1 MQTYGEYAPTG
12 LDHKGAFLP
21 DQQDWLVA
29 PVGQTRDS
37 GCLDKSNFRVVLKD
51 LGDESETVEVHRFG
65 HWACGWF
72 EIIIVKPGTPQADSV
87 EEWERAL
94 ADYPVADESDY
105 SELEWETACEYW
117 ERMGLRERAEWCE
130 RSDVSIFAARRDDIP
145 EDPSGELISRLAE

>member
-12 LDHKGAFLP
+12 FDHKGAFLP

-29 PVGQTRDS
+29 PVGQNRDS
-37 GCLDKSNFRVVLKD
+37 GPLDQSNFRVVLKD

-72 EIIIVKPGTPQADSV
+72 EIIIVKPGTPQADKL

-94 ADYPVADESDY
+94 SDYPVASDEDY
-105 SELEWETACEYW
+105 SELECETAAEYW

-130 RSDVSIFAARRDDIP
+130 RFDVSIFAARRDYIP
-145 EDPSGELISRLAE
+145 EDPTGELLSRLAE